1 MKGPITPAP
10 AIRPE
15 PTRFRLQ
22 GRSASLDRRI
32 HAARPDLADIALAGT
47 LFSAHYARAVE
58 FTCVA
63 AGAPVLAAPAATARA
78 VSELLRGESF
88 HALDVTTDWAWG
100 FCGHDA
106 YVGYV
111 RREALDTREEATHRV
126 TAHPAPLFREP
137 DIKAPITDY
146 WPRGARF
153 AGDLLSTGDGP
164 MFIATAEGFIHY
176 RHAADADLRESDW
189 VTVARRYLGLP
200 YVWGGRG
207 HRGIDCSGLVQV
219 ALSQCGIAVPRD
231 TDLQRDGIGVPVAA
245 HSRLRKGDFVFFP
258 GHVGIM
264 ADDDHLL
271 HANAH
276 WMAVVVEP
284 LADVVARL
292 TPGHDTPIIAR
303 RRIGS

>member
-1 MKGPITPAP
+1 MNATTSPPRNAP
-10 AIRPE
+10 PERIR
-15 PTRFRLQ
+15 FKLD
-22 GRSASLDRRI
+22 GRSVKLDTRI
-32 HAARPDLADIALAGT
+32 HAARGDLADLSLAGL

-58 FTCVA
+58 LTCIA
-63 AGAPVLAAPAATARA
+63 AGAPLLSAPVVTATA

-100 FCGHDA
+100 FCGHDG

-111 RREALDTREEATHRV
+111 RREALDAHERTNHRV
-126 TAHPAPLFREP
+126 FAGTAPLFSTA
-137 DIKAPITDY
+137 DIKSPVRDY
-146 WPRGARF
+146 WPGGALF
-153 AGDLLSTGDGP
+153 TGEAEGR
-164 MFIATAEGFIHY
+164 FIACAEGYVHE
-176 RHAADADLRESDW
+176 RHAVHADALESDW
-189 VTVARRYLGLP
+189 VAVALRYLGLP

-219 ALSQCGIAVPRD
+219 ALGQCGLKAPRD
-231 TDLQRDGIGVPVAA
+231 TDLQREAIGSPLP
-245 HSRLRKGDFVFFP
+245 SDDPLKRGDFVFFP

-264 ADDDHLL
+264 TDGDNLL

-292 TPGHDTPIIAR
+292 ADDHAEPIISR
-303 RRIGS
+303 RRIGA